1 MNRFTRLF
9 IYTLVMYSTIIC
21 NDTLI
26 LGQSHVKYSYR
37 LNEAGTAYT
46 ENQLLELYAKTP
58 YEFVDKIPYKDFIS
72 FLLFA
77 KPDTA
82 DRLQLTSDDEIMVKL
97 LHKSRGLPKS
107 YYKINSDGTVTINT
121 IPAAII
127 KRGSSYYVKL
137 DIWGMENYELVGL
150 LNQLVRNGYYYDGFN
165 NDLNRNGKPWRTGQD
180 TYFTIRLGKN

>member
-1 MNRFTRLF
+1 MNLFARLF
-9 IYTLVMYSTIIC
+9 IIPIVLWVAFICNSTI
-21 NDTLI
+21 I

-82 DRLQLTSDDEIMVKL
+82 NRSQLTSDDEIMVKL

-107 YYKINSDGTVTINT
+107 YYKINSDGTVTIHT

-150 LNQLVRNGYYYDGFN
+150 LNHLVRNGYYYDGFN